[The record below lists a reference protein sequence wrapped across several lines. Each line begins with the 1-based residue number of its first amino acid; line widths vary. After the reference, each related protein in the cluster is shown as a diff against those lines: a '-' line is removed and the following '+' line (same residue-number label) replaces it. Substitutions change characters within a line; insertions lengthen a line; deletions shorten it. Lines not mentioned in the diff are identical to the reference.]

1 MRTPNLGVSTPS
13 PIIINTRVLRSTA
26 FNRNRFNN
34 NRTNWLVDYNAKIPH
49 HSLELRSPIQY
60 PIHQ

>member
-1 MRTPNLGVSTPS
+1 MRRIPNLGVSTPS

-26 FNRNRFNN
+26 FNRNR
-34 NRTNWLVDYNAKIPH
+34 TNWLVDYNTKIPH